1 MKIATNA
8 QKVAYTA
15 FSMLLGVSLS
25 ACAEEIRTEPTT
37 PARDL
42 MPFSIGFDLKG
53 EPVLLDEKGNRIP
66 PSDVQFPIKATAIES
81 VDSITM
87 VQYRGSHVKL
97 IKTSVGWYAVPL
109 PH

>member
-1 MKIATNA
+1 MQIITKA
-8 QKVAYTA
+8 QKAAYA
-15 FSMLLGVSLS
+15 LCAALLSVSLS
-25 ACAEEIRTEPTT
+25 ACAEETKTEPTT

-53 EPVLLDEKGNRIP
+53 EPVLLDENGNRIP
-66 PSDVQFPIKATAIES
+66 PTDIQFPIKATAIES

-87 VQYRGSHVKL
+87 VQYRGSHFKL
-97 IKTSVGWYAVPL
+97 IKTSAGWYKVPL

>member
-1 MKIATNA
+1 MQIDTKAHKIA
-8 QKVAYTA
+8 YTLCA
-15 FSMLLGVSLS
+15 SLLTVSLS
-25 ACAEEIRTEPTT
+25 ACAEETKIEPTT

-53 EPVLLDEKGNRIP
+53 DPVLLDEKGNRIP

-81 VDSITM
+81 VDTITM

-97 IKTSVGWYAVPL
+97 LKTSGGWYAIPL